1 MPVAVGVA
9 FLLGRLIHHGGF
21 SGIGYKPVRPCSS
34 GIPRFT
40 NNDCEHAHK
49 CRTLSKVRFEFMPH
63 AWQHSIESHEIRTV
77 IEYPL
82 LRYAI
87 TTRRFP
93 DANTYMFVGS
103 AADVGPWIEVAAED
117 EDGQTWVVF
126 HAMMLTTKTAAAVY
140 AYSEGAV
147 DLRDQCTRQRRF
159 IGPQYRKE

>member
-1 MPVAVGVA
+1 
-9 FLLGRLIHHGGF
+9 
-21 SGIGYKPVRPCSS
+21 
-34 GIPRFT
+34 
-40 NNDCEHAHK
+40 
-49 CRTLSKVRFEFMPH
+49 VRFEFMPH
-63 AWQHSIESHEIRTV
+63 AWQHSIEGDEIRAA

-93 DANTYMFVGS
+93 NANTYMFVGN
-103 AADVGPWIEVAAED
+103 AADDVSWIEVAAED

-126 HAMMLTTKTAAAVY
+126 HAMMLTTKTAAEVY
-140 AYSEGAV
+140 TYSEGAV